1 MGKYCAQCGQ
11 KLKSDSRFCP
21 QCGGR
26 VEQEKSLIQRAQEND
41 VQAWET
47 IYQNTYA
54 RAYSVAIQIVKIR
67 EDALDILQEA
77 YISAFKNINSL
88 RDEAKIGAW
97 INSIV
102 SNRCKDWIRKKKPM
116 LFTDMN
122 SEEYDVEFEDVLMN
136 DNQEFMPEESMDY
149 EQTKAIMQEILW
161 KLPEDQRLCV
171 LMYYYNEMSVSA
183 IAETLEC
190 SDGTIKS
197 RLNYARKFIKREV
210 EELEKKGT
218 KLYSIA
224 PLPFIVWML
233 RSNEHTIMAEAA
245 DRPLKNAIR
254 ELVKNETKEVVKSA
268 IEKEAG
274 QTAKETVAEEAAKAA
289 RKAGGKHIAKKIIS
303 GIVAVSLVGTGSYVA
318 SKKYHKKQ
326 ETIKVTGTK
335 DTGTKSDKKGKETNK
350 AEKKENELRELK
362 QKVDYDYLERLCSY
376 FPSDTPYQDMTDDD
390 WKRFYTTIMQTAYE
404 DYYCPHEYGEHLDKR
419 FRAKDVDIIPE
430 EEFVTHDKKNG
441 ASFKKDTLDK
451 VQQISGS
458 KVDPRTMT
466 DSNDYLSYTKDRY
479 KLSGELLDTMEKC
492 TVTGK
497 NINYDEKA
505 IMVDIEKSVIKT
517 NTDEDSYTDYK
528 MGYQYYTVVLKAA
541 NNNYGYKIAEIRNDY
556 DTVENDPDTIVEN
569 VKEKPE
575 TVLNLAKILGT
586 YDVENATSSTDKEQD
601 LMKKILHNA
610 GNASLVEEDQ
620 GYDEDD
626 YLDGEYYKSKDGARA
641 CELAGISQDVIN
653 NFSGDDDDLEFNSIV
668 YKIKTRSDADYYNK
682 ESFFLRAES
691 DTKKNLVTCYCLLHD
706 NSKENGKFERETI
719 VLEPYWNSL
728 GYRIK
733 KITKQDWENDT
744 YKDEIQNVLKDEK
757 EVEKG
762 FDSAIA
768 SEVAETASQHSEL
781 WKAKATLLIQDI
793 CDKYPKQKKQIEEA
807 DKNYWSSL
815 DEKVEQV
822 NENPFLEGNGALGAE
837 NGNTDKMQIYYQ
849 GAKARVYF
857 LIGNVLMDKN
867 INALYE

>member
-1 MGKYCAQCGQ
+1 MERYCAQCGQ

-21 QCGGR
+21 QCGER

-430 EEFVTHDKKNG
+430 
-441 ASFKKDTLDK
+441 
-451 VQQISGS
+451 
-458 KVDPRTMT
+458 
-466 DSNDYLSYTKDRY
+466 
-479 KLSGELLDTMEKC
+479 
-492 TVTGK
+492 
-497 NINYDEKA
+497 
-505 IMVDIEKSVIKT
+505 
-517 NTDEDSYTDYK
+517 
-528 MGYQYYTVVLKAA
+528 
-541 NNNYGYKIAEIRNDY
+541 
-556 DTVENDPDTIVEN
+556 
-569 VKEKPE
+569 
-575 TVLNLAKILGT
+575 
-586 YDVENATSSTDKEQD
+586 
-601 LMKKILHNA
+601 
-610 GNASLVEEDQ
+610 
-620 GYDEDD
+620 
-626 YLDGEYYKSKDGARA
+626 
-641 CELAGISQDVIN
+641 
-653 NFSGDDDDLEFNSIV
+653 
-668 YKIKTRSDADYYNK
+668 
-682 ESFFLRAES
+682 
-691 DTKKNLVTCYCLLHD
+691 
-706 NSKENGKFERETI
+706 
-719 VLEPYWNSL
+719 
-728 GYRIK
+728 
-733 KITKQDWENDT
+733 
-744 YKDEIQNVLKDEK
+744 
-757 EVEKG
+757 
-762 FDSAIA
+762 
-768 SEVAETASQHSEL
+768 
-781 WKAKATLLIQDI
+781 
-793 CDKYPKQKKQIEEA
+793 
-807 DKNYWSSL
+807 
-815 DEKVEQV
+815 
-822 NENPFLEGNGALGAE
+822 
-837 NGNTDKMQIYYQ
+837 
-849 GAKARVYF
+849 
-857 LIGNVLMDKN
+857 
-867 INALYE
+867 